1 MQTGLQTPQQKVKK
15 QLISQLEDH
24 REQLQTAPFL
34 LTNLTNQMIL
44 FSIMT
49 RQHMQV
55 NNKQKLEPF
64 LQRRISQ
71 PEKKR
76 KYGKLF
82 VIAWVIMILGL
93 VHVKAVRL
101 LVTFN
106 SILLHRVVNQV
117 EKRQIVT
124 TTSALDFTLSMC
136 LSVTTDPVSSRF

>member
-1 MQTGLQTPQQKVKK
+1 MQTDLQTPQQKVKK

-24 REQLQTAPFL
+24 REQLQTVPFL

-136 LSVTTDPVSSRF
+136 LPVTTDPVSSRF

>member
-1 MQTGLQTPQQKVKK
+1 MQTDLQTPQQKVKK

-34 LTNLTNQMIL
+34 LTNLKNQMIL

-71 PEKKR
+71 PEKR
-76 KYGKLF
+76 NYGKLF
-82 VIAWVIMILGL
+82 VIAWLIMILGL

-117 EKRQIVT
+117 EET
-124 TTSALDFTLSMC
+124 DCDHHLC
-136 LSVTTDPVSSRF
+136 LGLHPVHVFIGDH

>member
-1 MQTGLQTPQQKVKK
+1 
-15 QLISQLEDH
+15 
-24 REQLQTAPFL
+24 
-34 LTNLTNQMIL
+34 MIL
-44 FSIMT
+44 FSIMS

-55 NNKQKLEPF
+55 NNKQKLDPF